1 MNMKV
6 YYHDGEIDI
15 YEGVP
20 FEVYDLEGMVS
31 PTLNALT
38 LANNETGKQVLILL
52 DRVKKIEFDEVDE

>member
-20 FEVYDLEGMVS
+20 FEVFDLEGLVS
-31 PTLNALT
+31 PTLNALI
-38 LANNETGKQVLILL
+38 LENKETNKQVCILL

>member
-20 FEVYDLEGMVS
+20 FEVFDLEGLVS
-31 PTLNALT
+31 PTLNALI
-38 LANNETGKQVLILL
+38 LENSSFNKQVCILL

>member
-20 FEVYDLEGMVS
+20 FEVFDLEGLVS
-31 PTLNALT
+31 PTLNALI
-38 LANNETGKQVLILL
+38 LENSSLNNQVCILL